1 MTNLEDER
9 DRNRRE
15 ITTLELEIAE
25 LKKKKKGIC
34 G

>member
-1 MTNLEDER
+1 MTALEER
-9 DRNRRE
+9 RDKNRRE
-15 ITTLELEIAE
+15 ITTLELEMAE

>member
-1 MTNLEDER
+1 LSELEELRDE
-9 DRNRRE
+9 NKRE
-15 ITTLELEIAE
+15 IATLELELVE